1 MSTKVVKS
9 LITEGLLATVSARN
23 PVRRQSQRVV
33 TPHALAEFEARYVSL
48 HALAKERGKSMP
60 HLKRELAAMGVCPV
74 GDPASL
80 HLTLYQ
86 RADIP

>member
-1 MSTKVVKS
+1 
-9 LITEGLLATVSARN
+9 
-23 PVRRQSQRVV
+23 
-33 TPHALAEFEARYVSL
+33 
-48 HALAKERGKSMP
+48 MP

-74 GDPASL
+74 RDPVCL